1 MADDDKVFRLSF
13 VLNAQ
18 QFNADVNQSSA
29 NTISK
34 IASIIEAD
42 GRFTD
47 VTVQNIQKR
56 STAQTQGA
64 AAANASLST
73 QAAALSKIAA
83 ATATFGPATERVVT
97 FTNKLQSF
105 ATLTRNF
112 GDPFVNEV
120 NRTQKA
126 VNDASAYLLKFEND
140 AGKAVEAAIAL
151 ANAQKALANAQANLS
166 TARTVTAGPGGENAA
181 IEAIVKVYNDAL
193 NSAQAY
199 ARRGLDPVIAKHDAL
214 TASARSMTSELA
226 AVNKAFESGI
236 ISQSKAV
243 DLNNKIEESYSLA
256 ATEARKFAEE
266 QAKVNAAVQ
275 SILNPS
281 TPGQGRNFAGG
292 SGGGFGPPGGGGGGP
307 PGSGSPP
314 NFPPSGNDLRAAA
327 VSSQDLIAGA
337 KESAAQLAKDTQ
349 AYYNTILGVD
359 QSVGR
364 IAKDSAAVFEENAS
378 ATEKLR
384 DQLNPILPLARAL
397 NDQIAL
403 IGIASLST
411 SEKTEALKQAYDRF
425 KTSVSNLPDA
435 RNQAA
440 MADSAQRLRDQVDPL
455 AAAFRTYGEAVA
467 QADKLVASG
476 NLSYAERDQ
485 AVKLAQYTFE
495 TASAS
500 IRKEA
505 QTTYD
510 ALKAASED
518 FQKSQGTGRVG
529 VGPIAPTAQVTSA
542 NALLAQVQPNI
553 ASGQKIDPATI
564 QQINQLVQELTQ
576 LKTAEDNA
584 AASAQK
590 LKDQLD
596 PIAAV
601 QRNLNA
607 TLMEYDDLLAKDRI
621 SQDQATDAKKRAN
634 DAAKATI
641 QDLSG
646 VTAAQSDY
654 ERLSKAAQDYRENL
668 NPLIE
673 VQRRYNEAIAQQ
685 KEFVSV
691 GLLPQKQA
699 TVTIE
704 DYTAKVKALE
714 VSLQQADA
722 QGLNRGQ
729 ILKTY
734 SAQIRQAAIDTGSFG
749 ETSGKA
755 FALSR
760 GGLLELQAAGVNTFQ
775 SLAAG
780 ISPLR
785 TIETEGAQVLGGILQ
800 LGLGLRTLVSIVA
813 PILAVAA
820 AIGAVAIAIGSAV
833 ARTTEIKQLNV
844 ALETFHQT
852 STTTAK
858 DLIEVQKQ
866 FEKTGESS
874 TTLKTAIAELSR
886 NPNINP
892 AAIGSIIGVAQNLG
906 AALGTDTAGGIKELM
921 TALDGGAE
929 GILNLGNKLRALTVE
944 QGTEILRLNET
955 GHAQDAVA
963 KGYQLIADHLKPYQ
977 DSLGPIELLT
987 RSITGVWN
995 QFIESIKESGPIQN
1009 AVDYIKSLTD
1019 RLTTLKNQLATQRE
1033 TGATPSTL
1041 EVAHGALRSVLGLSP
1056 QAPPSIGA
1064 NIISG
1069 IQGAAGAVSN
1079 LIPSLSSSLA
1089 APVVSTYNQQN
1100 VPTSNILTDFNKID
1114 SSIVTLSSS
1123 LDTTKDNVLKFN
1135 TQIQTSTTNS
1145 KEQYSTQDKFSTMLD
1160 NTGMSLGKL
1169 TIALDTATTTAANFK
1184 LPTNIGGMSVG
1195 GGAGPSP
1202 STVNLFNSP
1211 FFNALASLESGGRNI
1226 TQQITDVNTTRG
1238 TPAEGIFQITRPT
1251 FQQFGGQTGFASA
1264 LEAPA
1269 LTQAQVA
1276 SNIPLRRFGENT
1288 RSGLINQ
1295 FGPLDINQ
1303 TVGQLNANLGFAP
1316 VAGVNGPT
1324 VGSIVPVTKA
1334 QEDQNN
1340 ATRSAI
1346 AIFKEL
1352 TPALKMFGSDQEAL
1366 TAIIN
1371 TYSTVLKSSNSE
1383 DLANAAAKQA
1393 AIEIIT
1399 RKTAEI
1405 GKETDVQTLS
1415 NKVLLDAAKITSTDE
1430 VAGIRAAAQASA
1442 ELQRQQ
1448 EPLINV
1454 QQKAN
1459 ELIAAGAT
1467 ASIDAASKAFPALR
1481 QQTEAQTR
1489 LADASGLGADAEHR
1503 QALENVA
1510 LAATHEA
1517 AANAAAK
1524 GDPALKERVAVLTA
1538 MNLVLQRQNDLE
1550 QTRTQLNQ
1558 QNTQNQNQVA
1568 IAQLEMSLQ
1577 GQTTEEITRQVS
1589 LLQEKQLLLSKN
1601 IDITKQLTPE
1611 EQKIADAYLK
1621 STNQIGLM
1629 NEKLAET
1636 QRQQDRINNLF
1647 TGVGQTISSTLG
1659 TAIDNAFSGQKVQ
1672 DWGTQIKQI
1681 IAQIMTQIVQ
1691 FAFIQP
1697 AIGSALEAVGLKQA
1711 ATQFGSFG
1719 SLAGGFAGT
1728 GGTGV
1733 IGAGVGA
1740 ASIAGSALA
1749 ASGIGGSTGTTQVQ
1763 DSNGN
1768 PVGTLSQ
1775 NGSVL
1780 SLASAAGGGVNIFG
1794 LGGFTGFLNNIG
1806 SSLGFGTTVQ
1816 GGAPIGGV
1824 AGAPFSTTVAGP
1836 GVTTVPGSTFGN
1848 VTLGSVLGGATAGF
1862 GAGSLLNTLV
1872 GGNRLG
1878 GTVGSGLGGLGGSLG
1893 GAVLGTTLFPGIG
1906 TLAGALIG
1914 GVAGGG
1920 AGGLLGGLFGNN
1932 RPSNA
1937 AGGANVNLG
1946 AGGAVSAFQS
1956 GGNGQNDQTAQ
1967 QILSSVSTFTNQL
1980 VTLTNQAFPG
1990 ANARVPGT
1998 VAIQAGTRG
2007 IQASFA
2013 GGVGGTFTEN
2023 AKDAA
2028 TAVNQIEL
2036 QIAQGLTGVS
2046 DTLKKVLAQV
2056 SDPTQIQS
2064 AIQFAAAYDNL
2075 KTAADAAFSSIST
2088 DVKTIGP
2095 FAQAMMTLNTTF
2107 GTLTQQATQ
2116 FGLSLDPINAGLATA
2131 TKRLR
2136 DDFGTALD
2144 QALNTA
2150 NANDYLNSLQAVS
2163 QAFATNA
2170 QEQQAI
2176 GLGGD
2181 QATTAKVKQL
2191 EATQAAS
2198 VLSGLTIDQLKQV
2211 TAAFAT
2217 TNPEI
2222 AAMSQALI
2230 SAGISLTSTTT
2241 ALTTFADGLKAVKDA
2256 VTTLSTGPLAGLSP
2270 MQQVEQAK
2278 EAFQAQLA
2286 TIQGTSTP
2294 TGDQLS
2300 QLATLATSAVQT
2312 SQNVYGNA
2320 PQTADIR
2327 NAILTGLNN
2336 VATKGTTQAATNAT
2350 PATNAISNSLSVAS
2364 AQAAAMTTALQ
2375 AAATASTTT
2384 PSAAPAAAASTNTS
2398 ANDNG
2403 IVSVPQISTQD
2414 LLRLSGRGFAT
2425 GVIGKSHEGT
2435 PSGKIL
2441 VGEKGPEWM
2450 LPKGGGWRQVG
2461 RTGPEII
2468 DQVGGATIL
2477 PFPMHP
2483 GKRAFAQGTVGVTDV
2498 APNVVGLGSAI
2509 SEAQGGQSLIG
2520 AVSNTLG
2527 LGGVTDALSSSL
2539 GGVLPVAGPL
2549 LGGLLSVALG
2559 GNPTSSAIGTAASLI
2574 GFALGGPIG
2583 GAIGG
2588 LVGLIGNLFGPK
2600 PSNKASGDLVYLT
2613 DGTIT
2618 DFKSS
2623 GDGKADR
2630 VVQQISQGIAA
2641 ESLLMQSATGGTIQ
2655 GAVSV
2660 QAGSRDGIKTSYSG
2674 PQGTIDAKWGSADD
2688 AISQW
2693 TLAIAHNLDNIDPV
2707 LRSTLASIQDPNAL
2721 LPAIQAFITSQ
2732 RTPEA
2737 EQMATAAQQVAQP
2750 PAAAPQPPKLYT
2762 ITQQNGPT
2770 YVGSLTEENA
2780 KWWQNTGA
2788 TLTPYSGAQPTA
2800 RTGASLYQITQQ
2812 GTGPSYVGD
2821 LTQDDVGYWKNAGAT
2836 VTAYG
2841 TLPQARA
2848 GADLYSITQGSGP
2861 SYLGDLN
2868 PDDVTWWKNNTG
2880 ATVTPS
2886 SDGKPPMPRQGAVLY
2901 RIDQGSGPWYIGDL
2915 MPSDAQWWENL
2926 GAKLTPYGASAPATV
2941 QPTAAAAMGS
2951 MGTPSGRILVG
2962 EKGPEWMHPAMGYA
2976 GGTAG
2981 WQMVGQHGPEVIDQK
2996 GGATILPFPKT
3007 PWQVAGRAFVD
3018 GTADMPAMTFSAPS
3032 APSAV
3037 PAGGNPMMHSST
3049 ALLDKIDKLNNE
3061 VTILRRVTQGGQQDA
3076 SERGQTGNR
3085 HLESINKKIAPP
3097 IVAPRRQ
3104 KLG

>member
-1 MADDDKVFRLSF
+1 MADDDKVYRLTVQLVGGEQFTVQLKNLSDASIAQ
-13 VLNAQ
+13 LGKIADADLKLTSTLQQNAQ
-18 QFNADVNQSSA
+18 KRATTRTQETAANANASRQAATAAVGATTAVFPPATMREATSLGSTLTRQLNTAERTSNPLQADVTKAQDSVAKLTTVLAQLQKGTEQYTRVSTDLALANQNLVVAIEKVAAVNGLA
-29 NTISK
+29 N
-34 IASIIEAD
+34 D
-42 GRFTD
+42 
-47 VTVQNIQKR
+47 NI
-56 STAQTQGA
+56 TAVGA
-64 AAANASLST
+64 AARKLIEEIDPLGAAYRNYGLAVSTATELQKQNAITIEQQSEAT
-73 QAAALSKIAA
+73 RQAKFDFE
-83 ATATFGPATERVVT
+83 ATAT
-97 FTNKLQSF
+97 
-105 ATLTRNF
+105 
-112 GDPFVNEV
+112 
-120 NRTQKA
+120 
-126 VNDASAYLLKFEND
+126 
-140 AGKAVEAAIAL
+140 
-151 ANAQKALANAQANLS
+151 
-166 TARTVTAGPGGENAA
+166 
-181 IEAIVKVYNDAL
+181 
-193 NSAQAY
+193 
-199 ARRGLDPVIAKHDAL
+199 
-214 TASARSMTSELA
+214 
-226 AVNKAFESGI
+226 
-236 ISQSKAV
+236 
-243 DLNNKIEESYSLA
+243 
-256 ATEARKFAEE
+256 
-266 QAKVNAAVQ
+266 
-275 SILNPS
+275 
-281 TPGQGRNFAGG
+281 
-292 SGGGFGPPGGGGGGP
+292 
-307 PGSGSPP
+307 
-314 NFPPSGNDLRAAA
+314 
-327 VSSQDLIAGA
+327 
-337 KESAAQLAKDTQ
+337 
-349 AYYNTILGVD
+349 
-359 QSVGR
+359 SV
-364 IAKDSAAVFEENAS
+364 
-378 ATEKLR
+378 
-384 DQLNPILPLARAL
+384 
-397 NDQIAL
+397 
-403 IGIASLST
+403 
-411 SEKTEALKQAYDRF
+411 
-425 KTSVSNLPDA
+425 
-435 RNQAA
+435 
-440 MADSAQRLRDQVDPL
+440 
-455 AAAFRTYGEAVA
+455 
-467 QADKLVASG
+467 
-476 NLSYAERDQ
+476 
-485 AVKLAQYTFE
+485 
-495 TASAS
+495 
-500 IRKEA
+500 RKEA

-510 ALKAASED
+510 QLIQSSTRLKAALNND
-518 FQKSQGTGRVG
+518 RVVGTPEAQIPQAASVANLTGQLQAG
-529 VGPIAPTAQVTSA
+529 IATGQRIDPQTIQSAQQFSKELNDIAIAEEAA
-542 NALLAQVQPNI
+542 NA
-553 ASGQKIDPATI
+553 
-564 QQINQLVQELTQ
+564 
-576 LKTAEDNA
+576 
-584 AASAQK
+584 SARK
-590 LKDQLD
+590 LKDTLD
-596 PIAAV
+596 PVAAV
-601 QRNLNA
+601 QRNLNV
-607 TLMEYDDLLAKDRI
+607 TLAEYDDLLARNKI
-621 SQDQATDAKKRAN
+621 SQDQATDAKKRAS

-699 TVTIE
+699 TTTIE
-704 DYTAKVKALE
+704 DYTTKLKALE

-722 QGLNRGQ
+722 QGLSRQQ

-734 SAQIRQAAIDTGSFG
+734 SAQIKQAAQDTGSFG

-760 GGLLELQAAGVNTFQ
+760 GGLLELQASGVNAFQ

-785 TIETEGAQVLGGILQ
+785 TFETEGAQVLGGLIQ
-800 LGLGLRTLVSIVA
+800 LGLPLKTFVSYVV
-813 PILAVAA
+813 PVLAIAA
-820 AIGAVAIAIGSAV
+820 AFGAVAVAIGSAV
-833 ARTTEIKQLNV
+833 ARTTELKQLNV
-844 ALETFHQT
+844 ALETFHQ
-852 STTTAK
+852 SSIVTAK
-858 DLIEVQKQ
+858 DLEGIQKQ
-866 FEKTGESS
+866 FEKTGESA
-874 TTLKTAIAELSR
+874 TTLQTIIAELAR

-892 AAIGSIIGVAQNLG
+892 AAIGSIIGVGQNIG
-906 AALGTDTAGGIKELM
+906 AALGTDTAGGVKELI
-921 TALDGGAE
+921 TALDQGAV
-929 GILNLGNKLRALTVE
+929 GIVNLGNKLHALTVD
-944 QGTEILRLNET
+944 QGAEILRLNET

-963 KGYQLIADHLKPYQ
+963 KGYQFIADHLKPYQ
-977 DSLGPIELLT
+977 ESLGPVQLLG
-987 RSITGVWN
+987 RAITGVWN
-995 QFIESIKESGPIQN
+995 TFIESIKDSSPVQN
-1009 AVDYIKSLTD
+1009 AVKYIEGLTD
-1019 RLTTLKNQLATQRE
+1019 KLTTLNDELKKQQT
-1033 TGATPSTL
+1033 TGTGTTGTSTFEGGL
-1041 EVAHGALRSVLGLSP
+1041 KGGVIGALSG
-1056 QAPPSIGA
+1056 AAIGGAIGA
-1064 NIISG
+1064 PSLIG
-1069 IQGAAGAVSN
+1069 IPVGIVAGGIAGGLAGAGLGAAGGAAINAIGPLNNPFAGLTQPTSLGTNSLTAPVITAYSPTGTVN
-1079 LIPSLSSSLA
+1079 TQQMSGATAAILADRDKEDKSIVALSSVL
-1089 APVVSTYNQQN
+1089 
-1100 VPTSNILTDFNKID
+1100 NIVN
-1114 SSIVTLSSS
+1114 
-1123 LDTTKDNVLKFN
+1123 DNLVKYN
-1135 TQIQTSTTNS
+1135 TQIQTSTTN
-1145 KEQYSTQDKFSTMLD
+1145 KKNEIDTQDKFSTMLD
-1160 NTGMSLGKL
+1160 NMGMSLGKL
-1169 TIALDTATTTAANFK
+1169 TTAFDTAATNISNVK
-1184 LPTNIGGMSVG
+1184 LPTTIGGMGVG
-1195 GGAGPSP
+1195 GGVGPSP

-1226 TQQITDVNTTRG
+1226 TQQITDINTAKG
-1238 TPAEGIFQITRPT
+1238 TPAQGIFQIIDPT
-1251 FQQFGGQTGFASA
+1251 FAKYGGAQTGFASA
-1264 LEAPA
+1264 LQAPA

-1276 SNIPLRRFGENT
+1276 SNTPLREFGPRT
-1288 RSGLINQ
+1288 RSGLQAQ
-1295 FGPLDINQ
+1295 FGPLDTSL

-1316 VAGVNGPT
+1316 VAGVNGPSSAT
-1324 VGSIVPVTKA
+1324 TTELTKA
-1334 QEDQNN
+1334 QQEQNK
-1340 ATRSAI
+1340 ATQAAI
-1346 AIFKEL
+1346 DIFKEL

-1415 NKVLLDAAKITSTDE
+1415 NKVQLDAAKITSTDQ
-1430 VAGIRAAAQASA
+1430 VAGLRASAQATA
-1442 ELQRQQ
+1442 ELQHQQ
-1448 EPLINV
+1448 EPLIPI
-1454 QQKAN
+1454 QQRVN
-1459 ELIAAGAT
+1459 ELLAAGAT
-1467 ASIDAASKAFPALR
+1467 TAIDAASKTFPALR
-1481 QQTEAQTR
+1481 LQTEAQTR
-1489 LADASGLGADAEHR
+1489 LATASEQGADAEHK
-1503 QALENVA
+1503 QTLENIA
-1510 LAATHEA
+1510 LASTQEA
-1517 AANAAAK
+1517 AAAAAAK
-1524 GDPALKERVAVLTA
+1524 RDPALKDRVATLTA
-1538 MNLVLQRQNDLE
+1538 MNLVLQQQNDLA
-1550 QTRTQLNQ
+1550 QTRTQLGQ
-1558 QNTQNQNQVA
+1558 QETQNQNQVA

-1733 IGAGVGA
+1733 IGGGVGA
-1740 ASIAGSALA
+1740 AGIAGSALA
-1749 ASGIGGSTGTTQVQ
+1749 ASGLGGSTTGTTQVQ

-1768 PVGTLSQ
+1768 PVGTLTQ
-1775 NGSVL
+1775 NGQVL
-1780 SLASAAGGGVNIFG
+1780 SLASSASGGVNIFG
-1794 LGGFTGFLNNIG
+1794 LGGFSGLLNSIG
-1806 SSLGFGTTVQ
+1806 SSLGFGTTIQ

-1836 GVTTVPGSTFGN
+1836 GVTTVPGSVFGG

-1878 GTVGSGLGGLGGSLG
+1878 GTVGSGLGGLGGALG
-1893 GAVLGTTLFPGIG
+1893 GAVLGTTLLPGIG
-1906 TLAGALIG
+1906 SVAGALIG
-1914 GVAGGG
+1914 GIAGGG
-1920 AGGLLGGLFGNN
+1920 TGGLLGGLFGNN
-1932 RPSNA
+1932 RLANA
-1937 AGGANVNLG
+1937 AGGAIVNLG
-1946 AGGAVSAFQS
+1946 AGGTVSAFQS

-1990 ANARVPGT
+1990 ANARVPGS
-1998 VAIQAGTRG
+1998 VAVQAGTRG
-2007 IQASFA
+2007 IQASFT

-2028 TAVNQIEL
+2028 TAINQIEL

-2095 FAQAMMTLNTTF
+2095 FAQAMTTLNTTF

-2150 NANDYLNSLQAVS
+2150 NVNDYLNSLQAVS

-2294 TGDQLS
+2294 TGDQLA
-2300 QLATLATSAVQT
+2300 QLATLATNAVQT

-2320 PQTADIR
+2320 PQTADLR
-2327 NAILTGLNN
+2327 NSILSGLNN
-2336 VATKGTTQAATNAT
+2336 VATKGATQAATNAT

-2375 AAATASTTT
+2375 EAATASTT
-2384 PSAAPAAAASTNTS
+2384 PSAAPAAASPTNTA

-2414 LLRLSGRGFAT
+2414 LLRLSGRGFAGGAGWNWETPNMGMYAT
-2425 GVIGKSHEGT
+2425 GVVGKPSTGQGT

-2450 LPKGGGWRQVG
+2450 LPKSGNWRQVG

-2483 GKRAFAQGTVGVTDV
+2483 GKHAFAQGTVGVTDV
-2498 APNVVGLGSAI
+2498 APNIVGLGSAI

-2600 PSNKASGDLVYLT
+2600 PSNKASGDLVYLA

-2618 DFKSS
+2618 DVKSS

-2750 PAAAPQPPKLYT
+2750 PAAPQPPKLYT
-2762 ITQQNGPT
+2762 ITQQNGPS

-2788 TLTPYSGAQPTA
+2788 TLTPYTGAAPTA

-2812 GTGPSYVGD
+2812 GSAPSYVGD
-2821 LTQDDVGYWKNAGAT
+2821 LTQDDIGYWKNAGAT
-2836 VTAYG
+2836 VTPYG

-2868 PDDVTWWKNNTG
+2868 PDDVTWWKNNTS

-2886 SDGKPPMPRQGAVLY
+2886 SDGKPPVARQGAALY
-2901 RIDQGSGPWYIGDL
+2901 TINQGSGPWYIGDL

-2926 GAKLTPYGASAPATV
+2926 GAKLTPFGASAPPSV
-2941 QPTAAAAMGS
+2941 QPTAQAAMGS
-2951 MGTPSGRILVG
+2951 TGTPPGRILVG
-2962 EKGPEWMHPAMGYA
+2962 ERGPEWMHPGMSYA

-3007 PWQVAGRAFVD
+3007 PWQAAGRAFAD
-3018 GTADMPAMTFSAPS
+3018 GAGDMPAMTFSAPS
-3032 APSAV
+3032 APSVV
-3037 PAGGNPMMHSST
+3037 PVGGNPVTHGNA
-3049 ALLDKIDKLNNE
+3049 ALLDKIDKLSNE
-3061 VTILRRVTQGGQQDA
+3061 VTVLRRITQGGQQDA

-3085 HLESINKKIAPP
+3085 HLESINKKISPP